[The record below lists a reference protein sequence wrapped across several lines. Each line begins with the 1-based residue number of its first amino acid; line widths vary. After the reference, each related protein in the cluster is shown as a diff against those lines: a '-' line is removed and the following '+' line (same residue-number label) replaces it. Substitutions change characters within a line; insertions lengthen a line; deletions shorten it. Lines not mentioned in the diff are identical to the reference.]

1 MIDANGMF
9 NMKSGPTGGMVDGRA
24 SIQIERPSL
33 RVFSQADIDAG
44 RVGTGADTGAGVG
57 QKEVQS

>member
-1 MIDANGMF
+1 MENTT
-9 NMKSGPTGGMVDGRA
+9 NERV

-44 RVGTGADTGAGVG
+44 RTGERTRERDKEADNG
-57 QKEVQS
+57 QG

>member
-1 MIDANGMF
+1 MENTT
-9 NMKSGPTGGMVDGRA
+9 NERV

-44 RVGTGADTGAGVG
+44 RTDEPGHG
-57 QKEVQS
+57 QDKEVDNGQG

>member
-1 MIDANGMF
+1 MENTT
-9 NMKSGPTGGMVDGRA
+9 NERV

-44 RVGTGADTGAGVG
+44 RTDERNGRDDRDDRDDHEPPAEEA
-57 QKEVQS
+57 QP

>member
-1 MIDANGMF
+1 MENTT
-9 NMKSGPTGGMVDGRA
+9 NERV

-44 RVGTGADTGAGVG
+44 RAGTGADAGTGVE
-57 QKEVQS
+57 QKEAQP

>member
-1 MIDANGMF
+1 MVDANGMF
-9 NMKSGPTGGMVDGRA
+9 SMKNTTGTVDGRA

-44 RVGTGADTGAGVG
+44 RAGTGADAGTGVE
-57 QKEVQS
+57 QKEAQP